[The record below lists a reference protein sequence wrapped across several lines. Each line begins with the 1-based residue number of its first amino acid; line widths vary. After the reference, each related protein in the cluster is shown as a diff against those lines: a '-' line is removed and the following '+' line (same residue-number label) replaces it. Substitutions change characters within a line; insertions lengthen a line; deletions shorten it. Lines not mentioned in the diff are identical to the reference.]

1 MNNNNMQLHF
11 DSEEEVLF
19 PPEIAFL
26 NKLGIKPSPIYDIY
40 WKFAYKRQEIFQARL
55 EGKAYPWTDDPI
67 LLKHKFTNA
76 YRASDRVSQY
86 LIKNVIYSENCVGIS
101 PEDVFFR
108 IILFKLF
115 NKIETWEALEN
126 KLGRIDYK
134 SYSFKEYDSILTNL
148 IDNGDRIYSAAY
160 IMPSGT
166 IFGSEKKHRNNLML
180 LEKMMSDKILLRI
193 SKAKSLKELYEILV
207 DYPSIGKF
215 LAFQYAIDINYSEL
229 CDFNEMDFVVAGP
242 GAKSGISKLFYDK
255 NGYSDEELIRIV
267 SENQENEF
275 ERLGLKFSY
284 LVNRKLQLIDCQN
297 LFCETDKYTRVAYP
311 QFKGNK
317 ERKRIKQLFVP
328 NLSNPIKYFYP
339 PKWGIDL
346 QLR

>member
-180 LEKMMSDKILLRI
+180 LEKMMSDKIVLRI
-193 SKAKSLKELYEILV
+193 SKSKSLKELYEILV

-229 CDFNEMDFVVAGP
+229 CNFSEMDFVVAGP

-267 SENQENEF
+267 SENQESEF

-311 QFKGNK
+311 QFKGNN

-328 NLSNPIKYFYP
+328 NLSNPINYFYP